1 MIEKIELAARPVLL
15 VQTRVSK
22 YDRVSGGLA
31 AGVVVSGI
39 LTVVLATIWFAQLNQ
54 ARTIPDSLV
63 MFATETFTQVEVA
76 GEVDE
81 PLAEELVE
89 LQSPELLDAVEMV
102 DVVSTVRANEGASAD
117 RRGGGQGIDG
127 KPTWIIDHNHP
138 AQRWQMVFAVDTLA
152 GYSSLLDDLGVELA
166 GVERGSQNVVYMK
179 NFAGETQIRVGDK
192 RSERRIYFM
201 HNLPQ
206 LRAWDLSL
214 LQQTGL
220 DQLENRIP
228 LHFYPMSLINRLYEM
243 ETDQIRQDG
252 QKISNV
258 KRTTFRIVATT
269 DGYELELSE
278 VEYVK

>member
-1 MIEKIELAARPVLL
+1 MNEKIELVARPVLL

-39 LTVVLATIWFAQLNQ
+39 LTVVLATIWLAQLNQ

-63 MFATETFTQVEVA
+63 MFATETSNQVEVA

-89 LQSPELLDAVEMV
+89 LQSPELLDAVEKV
-102 DVVSTVRANEGASAD
+102 DVVSTVRANEGTSAD
-117 RRGGGQGIDG
+117 RRGQGIDG
-127 KPTWIIDHNHP
+127 KPTWIIEHNHP

-152 GYSSLLDDLGVELA
+152 GYSSLLDYLGVELA
-166 GVERGSQNVVYMK
+166 GVERSSQNVVYMK
-179 NFAGETQIRVGDK
+179 NFAGETQIRVGEK

-206 LRAWDLSL
+206 LREWDLSL
-214 LQQTGL
+214 LRQTGL
-220 DQLENRIP
+220 DQMGNRIP
-228 LHFYPMSLINRLYEM
+228 LHFYPVSLINRLYEM

-269 DGYELELSE
+269 DRHELELSE
-278 VEYVK
+278 IEYVK